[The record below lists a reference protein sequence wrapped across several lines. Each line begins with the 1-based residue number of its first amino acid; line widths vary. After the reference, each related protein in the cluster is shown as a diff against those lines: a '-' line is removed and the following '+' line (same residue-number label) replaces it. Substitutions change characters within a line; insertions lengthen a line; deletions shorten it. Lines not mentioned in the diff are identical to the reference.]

1 MMKQEQGVHMDIEG
15 ARNENATGT
24 DNLMAMNEMV
34 VLLVGEDMQVVGMG
48 KLVLLHT
55 DMEIGDMDL
64 HHQAVEAVR
73 KLEEVADNHYKG
85 MGCYYCT
92 GNYPSISLQYK

>member
-34 VLLVGEDMQVVGMG
+34 ALLVGEDM
-48 KLVLLHT
+48 
-55 DMEIGDMDL
+55 
-64 HHQAVEAVR
+64 
-73 KLEEVADNHYKG
+73 
-85 MGCYYCT
+85 
-92 GNYPSISLQYK
+92 